1 MISVRTL
8 LFSGL
13 LLIAGAGTADA
24 QFWGGRP
31 RGPKNFEAGYSYCSA
46 AAEFKYTANSFN
58 ENTGL
63 VTDTSFTDRL
73 RSKSGFGALAG
84 YYFPVYQIGPKSKL
98 AITLTYMYNAYLWD
112 GGTFAYSANS
122 RTGTTESVGSGT
134 IEMALPVGADY
145 KVGSDAMMDKSEKT
159 CYSFGAGVYPSMD
172 LTVYRNIGAF
182 HFFTRPYIK
191 AEAGIFA
198 GICMKL
204 RVTYIFGNIDYFSYG
219 HDNPGDVEHTSF
231 TSKGTAVLSL
241 VLMPMS
247 WKFGRS

>member
-8 LFSGL
+8 LVSGL
-13 LLIAGAGTADA
+13 LLIAASASA
-24 QFWGGRP
+24 QFYGGVP
-31 RGPKNFEAGYSYCSA
+31 RGPKNFEVGYSYCSA
-46 AAEFKYTANSFN
+46 SAEFKYSANSFN

-63 VTDTSFTDRL
+63 VTDTSFTERL
-73 RSKSGFGALAG
+73 TSKSGFGALGG
-84 YYFPVYQIGPKSKL
+84 YYFPVYKVGPKSKL

-122 RTGTTESVGSGT
+122 QTGSTSVGSGT
-134 IEMALPVGADY
+134 IEMALPVGVDY
-145 KVGSDAMMDKSEKT
+145 KFGSDAMMDKNEKL

-172 LTVYRNIGAF
+172 LTVYRDVGAF
-182 HFFTRPYIK
+182 HFFTRPFVK

-204 RVTYIFGNIDYFSYG
+204 RATYVFGNIDYFSYG

-241 VLMPMS
+241 VLMPFS
-247 WKFGRS
+247 WKFQRGGF